1 MVDRPHVIEF
11 LSAHDCCGLTGLDCH
26 ACSVEAVSR
35 VVMIRHPCRLLE
47 RRCSRTPTSC
57 AACSSWP
64 APISGAPRSR
74 RCCSD
79 ARPADEHIASF
90 LLRPAATGDPGAQ
103 PPVVTLTKFRLDIAD
118 HPGPAIETVSRTLSR
133 LRREG
138 LIALPGRRLITLYL
152 GLIVT
157 LR

>member
-1 MVDRPHVIEF
+1 VQSNPDLVRRLF
-11 LSAHDCCGLTGLDCH
+11 QL
-26 ACSVEAVSR
+26 ACAELGRAQEQMLPLGR
-35 VVMIRHPCRLLE
+35 K
-47 RRCSRTPTSC
+47 T
-57 AACSSWP
+57 
-64 APISGAPRSR
+64 
-74 RCCSD
+74 
-79 ARPADEHIASF
+79 ADEHIASF
-90 LLRPAATGDPGAQ
+90 LLRLVATGDPGAQ

-138 LIALPGRRLITLYL
+138 LIALPRRRLITLYL